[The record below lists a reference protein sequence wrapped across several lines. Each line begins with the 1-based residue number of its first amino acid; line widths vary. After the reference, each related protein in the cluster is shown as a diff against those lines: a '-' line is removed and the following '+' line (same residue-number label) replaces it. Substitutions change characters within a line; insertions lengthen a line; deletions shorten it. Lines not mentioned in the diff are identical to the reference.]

1 MKQLPLQIPR
11 FEYLY
16 AEFFR
21 FTKIKGYSPKKKE
34 PSFPVHIR
42 EFLFFLEQSGITA
55 IQQVQALHIVNY
67 HDYLKQ
73 RPNQRRGGG
82 ISDSS
87 IRHHLQA
94 IRLFFD
100 YLLDREEIFTTPAR
114 LPKFTFGAYTQR
126 SLASIEEI
134 KEMFAVCE
142 TKRDKALLSLAYGC
156 GLRRSE
162 LEHLN
167 TIDVLIHKGALIVRD
182 GKGGKHRT
190 IPLSDAVVKDLREY
204 LIDERTTYFNHNQT
218 NPAFFVHNKGERMSG
233 ETMNKRLKAIIALT
247 GNDTLIRKEITLHC
261 LRHSI
266 ATHLMDNGAT
276 IEFVQSFLGHSNIDT
291 THIYAKRRKQK
302 TALLQQIR

>member
-16 AEFFR
+16 TEFFR

-42 EFLFFLEQSGITA
+42 EFLFFLEQNGITA
-55 IQQVQALHIVNY
+55 IQQVQALHIISY
-67 HDYLKQ
+67 HEYLKQ

-100 YLLDREEIFTTPAR
+100 YLLDREEITTTPAR

-126 SLASIEEI
+126 SIASIEEI
-134 KEMFAVCE
+134 KEMLSVCQ
-142 TKRDKALLSLAYGC
+142 TKRDKALLSIAYGC

-162 LEHLN
+162 MEQLN
-167 TIDVLIHKGALIVRD
+167 TIDVLIHKGALLVRD

-190 IPLSDAVVKDLREY
+190 IPLSDTIVKDLREY
-204 LIDERTTYFNHNQT
+204 LIYERANYFPTEQT
-218 NPAFFVHNKGERMSG
+218 NPAFFINNQGKRMSG
-233 ETMNKRLKAIIALT
+233 KVLNDRVKKIIELT
-247 GNDTLIRKEITLHC
+247 GNDTLIRKGITLHC

-266 ATHLMDNGAT
+266 ATHLIDNGAT
-276 IEFVQSFLGHSNIDT
+276 IEFVQEFLGHGDIDT
-291 THIYAKRRKQK
+291 THIYAKQRKQK
-302 TALLQQIR
+302 TALLQQMR